1 MASRRNFIR
10 NASVAAVSAWL
21 ATRWN
26 KLQAMDPANETS
38 ASGHIVLSTWPA
50 GIAANAKALQV
61 LEDNGRPVDAVQE
74 GVMVT
79 ESDRTSTSVGLSG
92 FPDRDGHVTLDACIM
107 DEAGNAGSVT
117 FLEGIEH
124 PVSVARLVMDRTP
137 HVMLSGEGAQQFAL
151 ANGFVLRKGMSEHAR
166 AAWEKWKAETGY
178 KPVIDKDNH
187 DTIGMIARTA
197 EGKFAGACTTSGTA
211 FKMHGRVGDS
221 PIIGA
226 GLYVD
231 PLIGAATATGLGEAI
246 LKICGAHAIVE
257 MMRQG
262 LTPQQACVE
271 AVKRVTFRQKNLD
284 NVQVAFLAINR
295 NGDIGA
301 FSLQKGFQYALGKDG
316 RNELLDAPSLL
327 QGEKK

>member
-1 MASRRNFIR
+1 MSSRRNFIR
-10 NASVAAVSAWL
+10 RASAAAVTAWL
-21 ATRWN
+21 ASQWSR
-26 KLQAMDPANETS
+26 S
-38 ASGHIVLSTWPA
+38 AATDIVHPPVTDGDIVLSTWPA
-50 GIAANAKALQV
+50 GIAANARAMQILK
-61 LEDNGRPVDAVQE
+61 DKGRVVDAVQE

-107 DEAGNAGSVT
+107 DEEGNAGSVT

-124 PVSVARLVMDRTP
+124 PVAVARLVMDRTP
-137 HVMLSGEGAQQFAL
+137 HVMLSGDGAQQFAL
-151 ANGFVLRKGMSEHAR
+151 ENGFSLKKGMSEQAR
-166 AAWEKWKAETGY
+166 AAWEKWKSETGY
-178 KPVIDKDNH
+178 KPVINKDNH

-211 FKMHGRVGDS
+211 FKYHGRVGDS

-226 GLYVD
+226 GLFVD
-231 PLIGAATATGLGEAI
+231 PMVGAATATGLGEAI
-246 LKICGAHAIVE
+246 LRICGTHSIVE

-271 AVKRVTFRQKNLD
+271 AIKRITFRQKNVQDL
-284 NVQVAFLAINR
+284 QVAFLAINR

-301 FSLQKGFQYALGKDG
+301 FSLQKGFQYALAKEG
-316 RNELLDAPSLL
+316 RNELIDAPALF